1 MVPNNN
7 KDSASSNSKMALQS
21 VSQNKQKPTVKAPP
35 PGSKKRKLSF
45 QKQVQ
50 LQELKEELLE
60 MKINDA
66 MAKEILFKSKAE
78 KFYKEMREQ
87 SLKKINQSGD
97 GRFEVMFKNELQ
109 PFQEEVKKEYKALL
123 DYANKIN
130 NKKLKQKIMN
140 LLAQMDQGQEEFT
153 QEELE

>member
-1 MVPNNN
+1 
-7 KDSASSNSKMALQS
+7 
-21 VSQNKQKPTVKAPP
+21 
-35 PGSKKRKLSF
+35 
-45 QKQVQ
+45 
-50 LQELKEELLE
+50 

-109 PFQEEVKKEYKALL
+109 PF
-123 DYANKIN
+123 
-130 NKKLKQKIMN
+130 
-140 LLAQMDQGQEEFT
+140 
-153 QEELE
+153 